1 MHRQK
6 ERYQR
11 LMALLVLGVVL
22 FTPPLL
28 LVFNR
33 PVRVL
38 GLPLLLLY
46 LFLAWG
52 ALVALAHRDTELA
65 PREGRHLR
73 GQKGLERASS
83 RCAGSGMF
91 QEGGTWRGRESPETS
106 GLC

>member
-52 ALVALAHRDTELA
+52 ALVALAAVAARRMDWGTAERPPRARVLTDA
-65 PREGRHLR
+65 PGDAAGEGPD
-73 GQKGLERASS
+73 A
-83 RCAGSGMF
+83 
-91 QEGGTWRGRESPETS
+91 
-106 GLC
+106 